1 MNCARCAV
9 TGDDGSF
16 EFISRKFP
24 IRLVP
29 RDDTGLW
36 NFVPDEVTVSEPEA
50 GTLKFRAI
58 PRTEKRLVGTTV
70 DAESGA
76 PVADVWVE
84 YEQACLNEWAEG
96 HVRTD
101 EEGRFAVSCHPGC
114 GMSMKLRH
122 QDFEFDLVEM
132 ELPPKSCANELRV
145 DMSPR

>member
-84 YEQACLNEWAEG
+84 YGQACLNEWAEG
-96 HVRTD
+96 RVRTD
-101 EEGRFAVSCHPGC
+101 EEGRFAVSCYPGC
-114 GMSMKLRH
+114 EMSMKLRH